1 MSALEFSIGRV
12 LGLVYKES
20 LQIVR
25 DPSAILVA
33 FVLPTVMMFVFAFGL
48 SLDQKHVP
56 IGVVLESDSA
66 AAQSLAA
73 AFGGTEFFDVTPAR
87 DRREVT
93 PKVVAGELRGFVV
106 IPQDFDARLV
116 GAVAEPLAQIIT
128 DGSQPNTA
136 TLVAAYARGVVSNW
150 LASRAE
156 PGAAPPVSLQTR
168 FWFNGE
174 LDSRKYLVPGA
185 MAIIMTL
192 IGTLLTALV
201 VAREWDRGTMEAIMS
216 TPARIVEIL
225 LGKLLPYF
233 GLGLIAAAGCALLA
247 TQGFGVPLRG
257 SLWAFF
263 ALTSVFLIPALGQ
276 GLVISTAVKN
286 QYVASQLGAMAGFLP
301 AFVLSGFLFEISS
314 MPTWLQLLTYVVP
327 ARYYVASLQTVF
339 LAGDVWAQFVPD
351 MLAMLTI
358 GAFFFLVAARNSRK
372 SLDD

>member
-1 MSALEFSIGRV
+1 VSGFSVVRV
-12 LGLVYKES
+12 FGLVYKES
-20 LQIVR
+20 LQVVR

-56 IGVVLESDSA
+56 IGVVLESDGA

-73 AFGGTEFFDVTPAR
+73 AFAGTEYFDVTPAR
-87 DRREVT
+87 DRREVA

-106 IPQDFDARLV
+106 IPQDFDARLD
-116 GAVAEPLAQIIT
+116 GADPKPLAQIIT

-156 PGAAPPVSLQTR
+156 PGDPPPVSLQTR

-174 LDSRKYLVPGA
+174 LDSRDYLVPGA

-247 TQGFGVPLRG
+247 TKAFGVPLRG
-257 SLWAFF
+257 SLPAFF
-263 ALTSVFLIPALGQ
+263 ALTSAFLIPALGQ

-358 GAFFFLVAARNSRK
+358 GAFFFLIAARNSRK